1 MFTGSLTFLIGAQS
15 LMGKVVS
22 LNRRR
27 RSPDH
32 KRMYKKLQ
40 PAFLAVVCCT
50 LRTHERSSKILAVVV
65 YMYKPLKMYTLQ
77 SHLRIA
83 LLSERLMV
91 LNRCT
96 NYYAGSVTNT
106 FYREAYSCV
115 FMSDHVYNIK
125 SKIA

>member
-1 MFTGSLTFLIGAQS
+1 
-15 LMGKVVS
+15 MGKVVS

-65 YMYKPLKMYTLQ
+65 YMYKPLKMYTL
-77 SHLRIA
+77 
-83 LLSERLMV
+83 
-91 LNRCT
+91 
-96 NYYAGSVTNT
+96 
-106 FYREAYSCV
+106 
-115 FMSDHVYNIK
+115 
-125 SKIA
+125 